1 MRGEQA
7 EATAILLGLKRCL
20 DCAAKRTLTVNRNVA
35 GKMYTLKFMCRTCNG
50 KGWFD
55 PKLDPLDTYLYTRS
69 YVDPEDM

>member
-1 MRGEQA
+1 MTEQS
-7 EATAILLGLKRCL
+7 EALALLLGLKRCL
-20 DCAAKRTLTVNRNVA
+20 RCKAKRIMTTNRNVA
-35 GKMYTLKFMCRTCNG
+35 GKMYTLRFMCPDCHG